1 MPVSIAWS
9 VLFFF
14 SSSLC
19 FGVESFSLCS
29 KYCMHTSCKCYK
41 KKKMKTRRR
50 GRKKKKICMWFG
62 CFRFDFTSSRHWRYI
77 WHMIT
82 RQTTFPHSH
91 TCVFSIHKY
100 APQVGTVIW
109 EGLNSDSFFPVSTP
123 VSLHPS
129 SNMFGWDFNEL
140 LRSVLEYAGTN
151 PWQFIYYVLLALSP
165 LFLIRYTTPLLLFC
179 VHCVCVW

>member
-1 MPVSIAWS
+1 M
-9 VLFFF
+9 
-14 SSSLC
+14 SLKK
-19 FGVESFSLCS
+19 F
-29 KYCMHTSCKCYK
+29 K
-41 KKKMKTRRR
+41 KKKK
-50 GRKKKKICMWFG
+50 KKKKIKKKEDLYQCMWFG
-62 CFRFDFTSSRHWRYI
+62 CFRFDFTSSQHWRYI

-82 RQTTFPHSH
+82 HQTTFPHSH

-109 EGLNSDSFFPVSTP
+109 VGLNSDSFFRVSTP

-179 VHCVCVW
+179 VHYVWVW